1 MPDTLAEC
9 RVLIAQADPVERAC
23 LERLLEGWGYSVES
37 AEDGGSALELLSMP
51 EPAAV
56 ALLDY
61 DLPGLNCIEICKSL
75 RTSKAA
81 SATPDGVFSI
91 ARSFEMSLMPCGLLE
106 IPTRIMALLKPSEQ
120 RHDFAGPDSTKI
132 ASALG
137 AGVSDILVKPAREWE
152 LRLRLQTAQEVLR
165 LRNELKKS
173 TEAVAFQAS
182 HDPLTGLWNRETALS
197 LFFQETERVKRSHSP
212 LSIILLDL
220 DHFAQ
225 RSQEFGYEACNSV
238 LQQLAVRLR
247 RQLRSY
253 DILGRAGEDEFL
265 LVLPGCS
272 FDDALAMAER
282 LRGLAMHF
290 PFYVKHTSLSI
301 RASFGVAEGRG
312 RLPLL
317 VLREAERALTAAK
330 LAGRDRVRSFTS
342 ELQHSSAVAG
352 FSPKVLS
359 PGV

>member
-1 MPDTLAEC
+1 MPDTLPEF
-9 RVLIAQADPVERAC
+9 RVLIGVANPVEREG
-23 LERLLEGWGYSVES
+23 LEKRLRGWGHSVES
-37 AEDGGSALELLSMP
+37 VEDGGRAWERLSMP

-61 DLPGLNCIEICKSL
+61 DLPGLNCVEICKAL

-81 SATPDGVFSI
+81 SATGDGVSSI
-91 ARSFEMSLMPCGLLE
+91 VRAFETSLTPCGPLE
-106 IPTRIMALLKPSEQ
+106 GPTRIIAMLKPSAQE
-120 RHDFAGPDSTKI
+120 HDFASSDSAKI
-132 ASALG
+132 ASALD
-137 AGVSDILVKPAREWE
+137 AGVSEIVLKPAREWE
-152 LRLRLQTAQEVLR
+152 LHLRLQTAQEVLG
-165 LRNELKKS
+165 LRSELKKS

-197 LFFQETERVKRSHSP
+197 LFFQETERAKRGRSP
-212 LSIILLDL
+212 LSIILVDL

-225 RSQEFGYEACNSV
+225 RSLEFGYEVCNSV
-238 LQQLAVRLR
+238 LQQVAVRLR

-253 DILGRAGEDEFL
+253 DILGRSGEDEY
-265 LVLPGCS
+265 LVILPGCS
-272 FDDALAMAER
+272 FEDALAMAER

-290 PFYVKHTSLSI
+290 PFYVKRSSLTV
-301 RASFGVAEGRG
+301 RASFGVAESRG

-342 ELQHSSAVAG
+342 ELLHSSALSR

-359 PGV
+359 QGV